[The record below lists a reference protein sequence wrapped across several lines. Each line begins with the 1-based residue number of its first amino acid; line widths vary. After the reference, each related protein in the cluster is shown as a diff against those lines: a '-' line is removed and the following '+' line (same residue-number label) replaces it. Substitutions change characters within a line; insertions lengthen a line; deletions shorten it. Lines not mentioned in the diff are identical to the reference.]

1 MATEVALAGE
11 LLAARL
17 ARVARRHVLRDQV
30 PPQGLAGREVGLALE
45 AFLRFWQGFNTMHNL

>member
-45 AFLRFWQGFNTMHNL
+45 AFLRFW